1 MPCQGRWVGMKQQYT
16 ILKNHD
22 NSRLIIRE
30 FGELDKDSLSLLCEE
45 TYDNAEVSNAVDT
58 DREKVILVLRT
69 KNMYPPRGHAEK
81 IADMV
86 IDFYTANKSEPVN
99 IFIDEPAASSKE
111 VLTEAFMGIEEDAEI
126 IDGLLEEDFDGDS
139 DDSDEIKID
148 SSIKIADDDA
158 ADVEDEL

>member
-1 MPCQGRWVGMKQQYT
+1 MKQQYT

-45 TYDNAEVSNAVDT
+45 SYDDAAISSAVAAG
-58 DREKVILVLRT
+58 REKVISAIRT

-86 IDFYTANKSEPVN
+86 VEFYTAKKSEPVE
-99 IFIDEPAASSKE
+99 ISIDEPAASSKE
-111 VLTEAFMGIEEDAEI
+111 ILTEAFMGIEEDDAEI
-126 IDGLLEEDFDGDS
+126 IDDLLEEDFDGDS

>member
-1 MPCQGRWVGMKQQYT
+1 MKQQYT

-45 TYDNAEVSNAVDT
+45 TYDNVEVSNAVDT
-58 DREKVILVLRT
+58 DREKVISVLRT

-99 IFIDEPAASSKE
+99 ISIDEPAASSKE

-126 IDGLLEEDFDGDS
+126 IDDLLEEDFDGDS

>member
-1 MPCQGRWVGMKQQYT
+1 MKQQYT
-16 ILKNHD
+16 ILKNQD

-30 FGELDKDSLSLLCEE
+30 FGELDKDSLTLLCEE
-45 TYDNAEVSNAVDT
+45 NYDDALVSAAVAAG
-58 DREKVILVLRT
+58 REKVISVLRT

-86 IDFYTANKSEPVN
+86 MDFYAANKTEPLD
-99 IFIDEPAASSKE
+99 ILIDEPAASSKE
-111 VLTEAFMGIEEDAEI
+111 ILTEAFMSIEEDDEI
-126 IDGLLEEDFDGDS
+126 IEDLLEEDFDGES

-158 ADVEDEL
+158 VDVEDEL

>member
-1 MPCQGRWVGMKQQYT
+1 MKQQYT

-45 TYDNAEVSNAVDT
+45 SYDDTAVSNAVVAG
-58 DREKVILVLRT
+58 RENVISVLRT

-86 IDFYTANKSEPVN
+86 IDFYTANQTEPVD
-99 IFIDEPAASSKE
+99 ISIDEPAASASKE
-111 VLTEAFMGIEEDAEI
+111 ILTETFMGVEEDPEI
-126 IDGLLEEDFDGDS
+126 IEDLLEEDFEGAS
-139 DDSDEIKID
+139 DDPDEIKLD

>member
-1 MPCQGRWVGMKQQYT
+1 MKQQYT

>member
-1 MPCQGRWVGMKQQYT
+1 MKQQYT

-45 TYDNAEVSNAVDT
+45 SYDDAAVANAVET
-58 DREKVILVLRT
+58 DREKVISVLRT

-86 IDFYTANKSEPVN
+86 IDFYTAKKSEPVN
-99 IFIDEPAASSKE
+99 ISIDEPAASSKE

-126 IDGLLEEDFDGDS
+126 IDDLLEEDFDGDS

>member
-1 MPCQGRWVGMKQQYT
+1 MKQQYT

-148 SSIKIADDDA
+148 SSIKIADDDDA

>member
-1 MPCQGRWVGMKQQYT
+1 MKQQYT

-45 TYDNAEVSNAVDT
+45 SYDNEVVSNAVAAG
-58 DREKVILVLRT
+58 REKVISVLRT

-86 IDFYTANKSEPVN
+86 MDFYTANKTEPVD
-99 IFIDEPAASSKE
+99 ISIDEPAASSKE
-111 VLTEAFMGIEEDAEI
+111 ILTEAFMGMEEDAEI
-126 IDGLLEEDFDGDS
+126 IEDLLEEDFDGDS
-139 DDSDEIKID
+139 DDPDEIKID

-158 ADVEDEL
+158 SDVEDEL

>member
-1 MPCQGRWVGMKQQYT
+1 MKQQYT

-45 TYDNAEVSNAVDT
+45 SYDDEAISNAVAAG
-58 DREKVILVLRT
+58 REKVISVLRT

-86 IDFYTANKSEPVN
+86 MEFYESKKSEPVD
-99 IFIDEPAASSKE
+99 IAIDEPAASSKE
-111 VLTEAFMGIEEDAEI
+111 SLAGAFMGIEEDAEI
-126 IDGLLEEDFDGDS
+126 IDDLLEEDFDEDS

-148 SSIKIADDDA
+148 SSIKIADDDV

>member
-1 MPCQGRWVGMKQQYT
+1 MKQQYT

-45 TYDNAEVSNAVDT
+45 SYDNAVVSDAVAAG
-58 DREKVILVLRT
+58 REKVISVLRT

-81 IADMV
+81 IAEMV
-86 IDFYTANKSEPVN
+86 MDFYAANKSEPVD
-99 IFIDEPAASSKE
+99 IAIDEPAASSKE
-111 VLTEAFMGIEEDAEI
+111 ILTGAFMGIEEDAEI
-126 IDGLLEEDFDGDS
+126 IDDLLEEDFDGDS
-139 DDSDEIKID
+139 DDPDEIKID

-158 ADVEDEL
+158 VDVEDEL